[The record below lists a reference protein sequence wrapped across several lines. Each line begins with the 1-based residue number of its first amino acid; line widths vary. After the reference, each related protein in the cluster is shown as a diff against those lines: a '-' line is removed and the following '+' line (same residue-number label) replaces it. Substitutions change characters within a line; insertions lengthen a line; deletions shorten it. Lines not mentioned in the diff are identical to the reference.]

1 MKLPSAT
8 TIPDKPDGDPV
19 PLNSK
24 SASYL
29 AWAWHTDFNCATG
42 PASSQA
48 TPALPPLR
56 RGIRVHAADAGQEP
70 EALTPLARSAA
81 SFRKDASARLAMPLG
96 HLTERHGHVNRPV
109 AAAED
114 DCRVSSGL

>member
-1 MKLPSAT
+1 VKLPSAT

-29 AWAWHTDFNCATG
+29 AWAWHTDF
-42 PASSQA
+42 
-48 TPALPPLR
+48 
-56 RGIRVHAADAGQEP
+56 HAADAGQEP

-81 SFRKDASARLAMPLG
+81 SFRKNASARLAMALG